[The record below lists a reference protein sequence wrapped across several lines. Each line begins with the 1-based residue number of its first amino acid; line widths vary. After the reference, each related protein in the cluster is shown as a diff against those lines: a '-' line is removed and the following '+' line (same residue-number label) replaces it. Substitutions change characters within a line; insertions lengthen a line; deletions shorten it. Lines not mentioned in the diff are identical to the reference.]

1 MGDTV
6 DGLIV
11 DPYEGAELA
20 DVCGGGLMRGG
31 VLLVGGL
38 AGAGKSTLAAE
49 LGAIV
54 AEALGGLVY
63 WLDRDQRDPA
73 LIRETFARTGS
84 SRARLAIVQEREP
97 NDPLYAPLTWRAA
110 LAMVP
115 AGAACVVV
123 DSLETWA
130 DRARERHELLRALRL
145 QDARVKVVIAPT
157 NAFGGVAGERSLP
170 RAGDATITLTDEAL
184 VVDKCRWHPKGI
196 HPRRKRPFV
205 ELHHEPRRPR

>member
-6 DGLIV
+6 ETLIV
-11 DPYEGAELA
+11 DRYEGAELA

-54 AEALGGLVY
+54 AEAVGGLVY
-63 WLDRDQRDPA
+63 WLDRDQRNPA
-73 LIRETFARTGS
+73 LIHETFARTCS

-97 NDPLYAPLTWRAA
+97 TDPLHVPLTWRSA
-110 LAMVP
+110 LSMVP

-130 DRARERHELLRALRL
+130 DRARERHELLRELRVK
-145 QDARVKVVIAPT
+145 DARVKVVIAPT
-157 NAFGGVAGERSLP
+157 NALGGVAGERSLP
-170 RAGDATITLTDEAL
+170 RAGDATITVTDEAL
-184 VVDKCRWHPKGI
+184 IVDKCRWYPKGT
-196 HPRRKRPFV
+196 HPRRRRPFV
-205 ELHHEPRRPR
+205 ELH